1 MNAAKK
7 RHIVEQ
13 PPGMSS
19 ALMTSLMIHGAV
31 VIVGIFGLPYIVKE
45 RDPLPPAIPI
55 EMVEISDKTM
65 TDKPAERAVVKPVED
80 VKEPPKAEPERPKQA
95 PKQVA
100 EPPRPVAPPMDELAL
115 PAKEK
120 DKPPEK
126 KVEKKEIEKPKP
138 KPKPRP
144 VLTEEKPAEAQEDP
158 FASLLKNLQEQ
169 KPEPSK
175 DVGTAEAK
183 PQAAQPLP
191 LGERMTISEMDALA
205 LQLRN
210 CWNVLAGARY
220 AENLVVDLKLFM
232 NSDGTL
238 RQAVIVDQLR
248 YNADGIYRAAAD
260 SALRAVRDPNCTP
273 FQLPLDKYND
283 WKVINATFDPSQI
296 L

>member
-1 MNAAKK
+1 
-7 RHIVEQ
+7 
-13 PPGMSS
+13 
-19 ALMTSLMIHGAV
+19 MTSLMLHGAI

-45 RDPLPPAIPI
+45 RDPLPQAIPI
-55 EMVEISDKTM
+55 EMMEISDKTQ
-65 TDKPAERAVVKPVED
+65 TDKPAERSVVKPPEE
-80 VKEPPKAEPERPKQA
+80 VKAEPPKPAPERPKQA
-95 PKQVA
+95 PQVLEKPSPA
-100 EPPRPVAPPMDELAL
+100 AAPMDELAL

-120 DKPPEK
+120 EKPPEK

-144 VLTEEKPAEAQEDP
+144 VLTEEKPAEQQADP
-158 FASLLKNLQEQ
+158 FGALLKNIADQ

-175 DVGTAEAK
+175 EVGTADAK
-183 PQAAQPLP
+183 PEAAQQLP

-238 RQAVIVDQLR
+238 RQAVIVDQTR
-248 YNADGIYRAAAD
+248 YSVDGIYRAAAD